1 MKLFFK
7 ILSALIFIIFI
18 TLVILSYGI
27 STDKFNNKIITQ
39 IEQRIPNSKANFKEA
54 KISLDIFTLG
64 LKIKINKPKIQVD
77 RQSINLKS
85 FTIFSDLKSSFEE
98 KYLLQKIEIDFDD
111 NKILDLK
118 KTSLIKK
125 VPVLDQTKFLDG
137 IAKGN
142 LVIDQFQ
149 KQKVSTSFTGELKN
163 VSIDIYEDIPFV
175 QDLTGNIDF
184 ENNKIVLSNVIAVFG
199 TFDIKSDEV
208 SYSIDNRELR
218 GNINIDGQLK
228 SSLNLNK
235 ISTSLLN
242 LNLEKIKDISGQ
254 LTLNSNLDI
263 QFDNNFK
270 VIKDKTQFNLN
281 TTNLNFKYSD
291 PYEFDFKNINSL
303 IKFDRKGQLVANGDF
318 ILNNKKNNF
327 AVNRKSSK
335 DFFDI
340 KLNGEIN
347 LKETFFKKN
356 DFLIKDDLNYNIK
369 TKLKDFNKFNIETS
383 LDLSNSE
390 VDLSLFNYTKNKGVN
405 SKLNFVFYKNNKN
418 IKISK
423 LNFVSKNDRI
433 NIQSIYL
440 DEKFN
445 LKDFDN
451 IKINLGDNN
460 KLRVTKNKRNYLIKG
475 EKLDLRRVLNQ
486 RERNKDVEFNSMID
500 GSLKVDLKR
509 IFLPGASLINYK
521 NTSLVKKG
529 TITKLNSFANF
540 DDLTT
545 FSHEVKNNKA
555 GNKELIIRSDKAKPF
570 LSNYEFLKGL
580 EKGTLDIRRETLS
593 KDFSVTEIKINNFYL
608 KEMPILTNILS
619 IASLTGALDVL
630 EGKGIFFKEAYL
642 KYELR
647 NDELKIIECYGTGPS
662 LGFIIEG
669 RVGKDNFTS
678 LSGSLAPANTINNI
692 VRGIPII
699 GKVLT
704 GKKGDGIFGASFKI
718 KGNKD
723 LKTEV
728 NPIRTITPRFVQRFL
743 AVFKK

>member
-18 TLVILSYGI
+18 TLVVLSYGI

-39 IEQRIPNSKANFKEA
+39 IEKRIPNSKANFKEA
-54 KISLDIFTLG
+54 NISLDIFTLG
-64 LKIKINKPKIQVD
+64 LKIKINKPDISVD

-98 KYLLQKIEIDFDD
+98 QYLLQKIEIDFDD

-149 KQKVSTSFTGELKN
+149 KQKVSTSFTGELNN

-175 QDLTGNIDF
+175 KDLTGNIDF
-184 ENNKIVLSNVIAVFG
+184 ENNKIVLSNVIGVFG
-199 TFDIKSDEV
+199 TFGVKSDEV

-242 LNLEKIKDISGQ
+242 LNLEKIKDIGGQ
-254 LTLNSNLDI
+254 LSLNSNLDI

-327 AVNRKSSK
+327 IINRKNSK

-340 KLNGEIN
+340 KLNGEVN
-347 LKETFFKKN
+347 LKEIFFKKN

-369 TKLKDFNKFNIETS
+369 TKLKNFNKFNIEIS

-460 KLRVTKNKRNYLIKG
+460 KLRVTQNKRSYLIKG

-486 RERNKDVEFNSMID
+486 RERNKEVEFNSMID

-647 NDELKIIECYGTGPS
+647 NNELKIIECYGTGPS

-718 KGNKD
+718 KGTKE

>member
-1 MKLFFK
+1 MKFFFK

-18 TLVILSYGI
+18 TLVVLSYGI

-39 IEQRIPNSKANFKEA
+39 IEKSIPNSKANFKEA
-54 KISLDIFTLG
+54 NISLDIFTLG
-64 LKIKINKPKIQVD
+64 LKIKINKPEIIVD
-77 RQSINLKS
+77 SQSINLKS

-111 NKILDLK
+111 NQILDLK

-125 VPVLDQTKFLDG
+125 VSVLDQTKFLDG

-149 KQKVSTSFTGELKN
+149 KEKASTTFTGELKN
-163 VSIDIYEDIPFV
+163 VSIDIYEDVPFIK
-175 QDLTGNIDF
+175 DLTSNIVF
-184 ENNKIVLSNVIAVFG
+184 ENNKITLSDVVGFFG
-199 TFDIKSDEV
+199 TFGIKSDEV
-208 SYSIDNRELR
+208 SYSIDDRELR

-242 LNLEKIKDISGQ
+242 LNLEKFKDIGGQ
-254 LTLNSNLDI
+254 LSLSSNLDI
-263 QFDNNFK
+263 QFDKNFK

-281 TTNLNFKYSD
+281 TSNLNFKYSD
-291 PYEFDFKNINSL
+291 QYEFDFKNINSL
-303 IKFDRKGQLVANGDF
+303 IRFDRKGELVANGDF
-318 ILNNKKNNF
+318 VVNNKKNNF
-327 AVNRKSSK
+327 AVNRKSPK

-340 KLNGEIN
+340 RLNGKIN

-369 TKLKDFNKFNIETS
+369 TKLKDFKKFNIETS

-390 VDLSLFNYTKNKGVN
+390 IDLSLFNYTKNKGVN
-405 SKLNFVFYKNNKN
+405 SKLNFNFYKNNKN

-423 LNFVSKNDRI
+423 VNFISKNDRI
-433 NIQSIYL
+433 NILSIYL

-460 KLRVTKNKRNYLIKG
+460 KLHVTKNKKNYLIKG

-486 RERNKDVEFNSMID
+486 RGRNNDVEFNSMID
-500 GSLKVDLKR
+500 GFLKVDLKR
-509 IFLPGASLINYK
+509 IYLPGASLINYK
-521 NTSLVKKG
+521 NTSLVEKG

-540 DDLTT
+540 DDLST

-647 NDELKIIECYGTGPS
+647 NNELKIIECYGTGPS

-669 RVGKDNFTS
+669 RVGADNYTS

-692 VRGIPII
+692 LRGIPII

-718 KGNKD
+718 KGIKD

-728 NPIRTITPRFVQRFL
+728 NPIRTITPRFLQRFL

>member
-18 TLVILSYGI
+18 TLVVLSYGI

-39 IEQRIPNSKANFKEA
+39 IEKRIPNSKANFKEA
-54 KISLDIFTLG
+54 NISLDIFTLG
-64 LKIKINKPKIQVD
+64 LKIKINKPEILVD

-163 VSIDIYEDIPFV
+163 VSIDIYENIPFV
-175 QDLTGNIDF
+175 KDLTGNIDF
-184 ENNKIVLSNVIAVFG
+184 ENNRIVLSNVIGVFG
-199 TFDIKSDEV
+199 TFGIKSDEV

-218 GNINIDGQLK
+218 GNIKIDGQLK

-242 LNLEKIKDISGQ
+242 LNLEKIKDIGGQ

-340 KLNGEIN
+340 KLNGEVN

-423 LNFVSKNDRI
+423 LNFVSKNDQI

-486 RERNKDVEFNSMID
+486 RGRNKDVEFNSMID

-647 NDELKIIECYGTGPS
+647 NNELKIIECYGTGPS

-692 VRGIPII
+692 VRGIPVI

>member
-1 MKLFFK
+1 MKIFFK
-7 ILSALIFIIFI
+7 ILSALIIIIFI
-18 TLVILSYGI
+18 TLILLSYGI
-27 STDKFNNKIITQ
+27 STDKFNNNIITQ
-39 IEQRIPNSKANFKEA
+39 IEKRIPNSKANFKEA
-54 KISLDIFTLG
+54 NISLDIFTLG
-64 LKIKINKPKIQVD
+64 LKIKINKPDILVD

-98 KYLLQKIEIDFDD
+98 KYLLQKIEIHFDD

-137 IAKGN
+137 IANGN

-149 KQKVSTSFTGELKN
+149 KQKASTNFTGELKN
-163 VSIDIYEDIPFV
+163 VSIDIYEDVPFIKN
-175 QDLTGNIDF
+175 LTSNIDF
-184 ENNKIVLSNVIAVFG
+184 ENNKITLSEVVGVFG

-208 SYSIDNRELR
+208 SYSIDDRELR
-218 GNINIDGQLK
+218 GNIIIDGQLK

-235 ISTSLLN
+235 ISTSLIN
-242 LNLEKIKDISGQ
+242 LNLEKIKDIGGQ

-263 QFDNNFK
+263 KFDNNFK

-291 PYEFDFKNINSL
+291 QYEFDFKNINSL

-318 ILNNKKNNF
+318 VLNNKKNNF
-327 AVNRKSSK
+327 AINRKSSK

-356 DFLIKDDLNYNIK
+356 DFLIKDNLDYNIK
-369 TKLKDFNKFNIETS
+369 TKLKDFKKFNIETS

-405 SKLNFVFYKNNKN
+405 SKLNFIFYKNNKN

-423 LNFVSKNDRI
+423 LNFVSKNDLI

-486 RERNKDVEFNSMID
+486 RGKNKDVEFNSMID

-580 EKGTLDIRRETLS
+580 EKGTLDIRRVTLS

-608 KEMPILTNILS
+608 KEMSILTNILS
-619 IASLTGALDVL
+619 IASLTGVLDIL

-642 KYELR
+642 KYELK
-647 NDELKIIECYGTGPS
+647 NNELKIIECYGTGPS
-662 LGFIIEG
+662 LGFIIDG
-669 RVGKDNFTS
+669 RVGADNFTS
-678 LSGSLAPANTINNI
+678 LYGSLAPANTINNI
-692 VRGIPII
+692 IRGIPII

-718 KGNKD
+718 KGTKE

>member
-18 TLVILSYGI
+18 TLVVLSYGI

-39 IEQRIPNSKANFKEA
+39 IEKRIPNSKANFKEA
-54 KISLDIFTLG
+54 NISLDIFTLG
-64 LKIKINKPKIQVD
+64 LKIKINKPDILVD

-137 IAKGN
+137 IANGN

-149 KQKVSTSFTGELKN
+149 KQKVSTTFTGELKN

-175 QDLTGNIDF
+175 KDLTGNIDF
-184 ENNKIVLSNVIAVFG
+184 ENNKITLSDTAGVFG
-199 TFDIKSDEV
+199 TFGIKSDEV
-208 SYSIDNRELR
+208 SYSIDNRELS

-242 LNLEKIKDISGQ
+242 LNLEKIKDIGGQ
-254 LTLNSNLDI
+254 LSLNSNLDI

-369 TKLKDFNKFNIETS
+369 TKLKDFKKFNIETS

-647 NDELKIIECYGTGPS
+647 NNELKIIECYGTGPS

-718 KGNKD
+718 KGTKE

>member
-7 ILSALIFIIFI
+7 LLSSLIFIIFI
-18 TLVILSYGI
+18 TLIVLSYGI

-39 IEQRIPNSKANFKEA
+39 IEKRISNSKADFKEA
-54 KISLDIFTLG
+54 NISLDIFTLR
-64 LKIKINKPKIQVD
+64 LKIKINNPEILVD

-85 FTIFSDLKSSFEE
+85 FTIFSDLKSSLEE
-98 KYLLQKIEIDFDD
+98 KYLLQKIVIDFDD
-111 NKILDLK
+111 NQILDLK

-125 VPVLDQTKFLDG
+125 VPVLDQAKFLDG
-137 IAKGN
+137 IVKGN

-149 KQKVSTSFTGELKN
+149 KQKASTTFTGELKN
-163 VSIDIYEDIPFV
+163 VSIDIYEDVPFIK
-175 QDLTGNIDF
+175 DLTGNVNF
-184 ENNKIVLSNVIAVFG
+184 ENNKITLSDVAGVFG
-199 TFDIKSDEV
+199 TFGVKSDNL
-208 SYSIDNRELR
+208 SYSIDDRELR
-218 GNINIDGQLK
+218 GSIIINGQLK

-242 LNLEKIKDISGQ
+242 LNLEKIKDIGGQ
-254 LTLNSNLDI
+254 ISFNSNLDM

-270 VIKDKTQFNLN
+270 VTKDKNQFNLN

-291 PYEFDFKNINSL
+291 QYEFDFKNINSL
-303 IKFDRKGQLVANGDF
+303 IKFDRKGEFVANGDF

-327 AVNRKSSK
+327 TVNRKSSK

-369 TKLKDFNKFNIETS
+369 TKLKNFKTFNIESS

-405 SKLNFVFYKNNKN
+405 SKLNFNVYKNNKN

-460 KLRVTKNKRNYLIKG
+460 KLHISKNKKNYLIKG

-486 RERNKDVEFNSMID
+486 RGRNKDVEFNSMID

-509 IFLPGASLINYK
+509 IYLPGASLINYK

-593 KDFSVTEIKINNFYL
+593 KDVSVTEIKINNFYL

-647 NDELKIIECYGTGPS
+647 NNELKIIECYGTGPS

-692 VRGIPII
+692 VRGIPLI

-718 KGNKD
+718 KGNKN

-743 AVFKK
+743 SVFKK

>member
-18 TLVILSYGI
+18 TLIVLSYGI

-39 IEQRIPNSKANFKEA
+39 IEKRIPNSKANFKEA
-54 KISLDIFTLG
+54 NISLDIFSLG
-64 LKIKINKPKIQVD
+64 LKIEINQPDIIVD

-111 NKILDLK
+111 NQILDLK

-137 IAKGN
+137 IANGN
-142 LVIDQFQ
+142 LVINQFQ
-149 KQKVSTSFTGELKN
+149 MQKVSTKFTGELKN
-163 VSIDIYEDIPFV
+163 ISIDIYEDFPFIK
-175 QDLTGNIDF
+175 DLTGNIDF
-184 ENNKIVLSNVIAVFG
+184 ENNKIILSDVVGVFG
-199 TFDIKSDEV
+199 TFGIKSDEIG
-208 SYSIDNRELR
+208 YSIDDRELR

-242 LNLEKIKDISGQ
+242 LNLEKIKEIGGQ
-254 LTLNSNLDI
+254 LSLNSYLDI

-291 PYEFDFKNINSL
+291 QYEFDFKNINSL
-303 IKFDRKGQLVANGDF
+303 IKFDRKGEFVANGDF

-327 AVNRKSSK
+327 TVNRKSSK

-369 TKLKDFNKFNIETS
+369 TKLKNFKTFNIESS

-405 SKLNFVFYKNNKN
+405 SKLNFNVYKNNKN

-460 KLRVTKNKRNYLIKG
+460 KLHISKNKKNYLIKG

-486 RERNKDVEFNSMID
+486 RGRNKDVEFNSMID

-509 IFLPGASLINYK
+509 IYLPGASLINYK

-540 DDLTT
+540 DDLTV

-570 LSNYEFLKGL
+570 LSNYKFLKGL

-593 KDFSVTEIKINNFYL
+593 KDVSITEIKINNFYL

-647 NDELKIIECYGTGPS
+647 NNELKIIECYGTGPS

>member
-18 TLVILSYGI
+18 TLVVLSYGI

-39 IEQRIPNSKANFKEA
+39 IEKRIPNSKANFKEA
-54 KISLDIFTLG
+54 NISLDIFTLG
-64 LKIKINKPKIQVD
+64 LKIKINKPEILVD

-149 KQKVSTSFTGELKN
+149 KQKVSTSFIGELKN

-175 QDLTGNIDF
+175 KDLTGNIDF
-184 ENNKIVLSNVIAVFG
+184 ENNKIVLSNVIGVFG
-199 TFDIKSDEV
+199 TFGIKSDEV

-242 LNLEKIKDISGQ
+242 LNLEKIKDIGGQ
-254 LTLNSNLDI
+254 LTLNSNLEI

-327 AVNRKSSK
+327 VINRKNSK

-340 KLNGEIN
+340 KLNGEVN

-509 IFLPGASLINYK
+509 IFNLMR
-521 NTSLVKKG
+521 KG
-529 TITKLNSFANF
+529 
-540 DDLTT
+540 
-545 FSHEVKNNKA
+545 
-555 GNKELIIRSDKAKPF
+555 G
-570 LSNYEFLKGL
+570 
-580 EKGTLDIRRETLS
+580 
-593 KDFSVTEIKINNFYL
+593 
-608 KEMPILTNILS
+608 
-619 IASLTGALDVL
+619 
-630 EGKGIFFKEAYL
+630 
-642 KYELR
+642 
-647 NDELKIIECYGTGPS
+647 
-662 LGFIIEG
+662 
-669 RVGKDNFTS
+669 
-678 LSGSLAPANTINNI
+678 
-692 VRGIPII
+692 
-699 GKVLT
+699 
-704 GKKGDGIFGASFKI
+704 
-718 KGNKD
+718 
-723 LKTEV
+723 
-728 NPIRTITPRFVQRFL
+728 
-743 AVFKK
+743 

>member
-163 VSIDIYEDIPFV
+163 VSIDIYEDIPFIK
-175 QDLTGNIDF
+175 DLTGNIDF
-184 ENNKIVLSNVIAVFG
+184 QNNKIVLSNVIAVFG

-291 PYEFDFKNINSL
+291 PYEFDFK
-303 IKFDRKGQLVANGDF
+303 
-318 ILNNKKNNF
+318 
-327 AVNRKSSK
+327 
-335 DFFDI
+335 
-340 KLNGEIN
+340 
-347 LKETFFKKN
+347 
-356 DFLIKDDLNYNIK
+356 
-369 TKLKDFNKFNIETS
+369 
-383 LDLSNSE
+383 
-390 VDLSLFNYTKNKGVN
+390 
-405 SKLNFVFYKNNKN
+405 
-418 IKISK
+418 
-423 LNFVSKNDRI
+423 
-433 NIQSIYL
+433 
-440 DEKFN
+440 
-445 LKDFDN
+445 
-451 IKINLGDNN
+451 
-460 KLRVTKNKRNYLIKG
+460 
-475 EKLDLRRVLNQ
+475 
-486 RERNKDVEFNSMID
+486 
-500 GSLKVDLKR
+500 
-509 IFLPGASLINYK
+509 
-521 NTSLVKKG
+521 
-529 TITKLNSFANF
+529 
-540 DDLTT
+540 
-545 FSHEVKNNKA
+545 
-555 GNKELIIRSDKAKPF
+555 
-570 LSNYEFLKGL
+570 
-580 EKGTLDIRRETLS
+580 
-593 KDFSVTEIKINNFYL
+593 
-608 KEMPILTNILS
+608 
-619 IASLTGALDVL
+619 
-630 EGKGIFFKEAYL
+630 
-642 KYELR
+642 KY
-647 NDELKIIECYGTGPS
+647 
-662 LGFIIEG
+662 
-669 RVGKDNFTS
+669 
-678 LSGSLAPANTINNI
+678 
-692 VRGIPII
+692 
-699 GKVLT
+699 
-704 GKKGDGIFGASFKI
+704 
-718 KGNKD
+718 
-723 LKTEV
+723 
-728 NPIRTITPRFVQRFL
+728 
-743 AVFKK
+743 

>member
-18 TLVILSYGI
+18 TLVVLSYGI

-39 IEQRIPNSKANFKEA
+39 IEKRIPNSKANFKEA
-54 KISLDIFTLG
+54 NISLDIFTLG
-64 LKIKINKPKIQVD
+64 LKIKINKPDILVD

-149 KQKVSTSFTGELKN
+149 KQKVSTTFTGELKN

-175 QDLTGNIDF
+175 KDLTGNIDF
-184 ENNKIVLSNVIAVFG
+184 ENNRIVLSNVIGVFG
-199 TFDIKSDEV
+199 TFGIKSNEV
-208 SYSIDNRELR
+208 SYSIDNRELS

-228 SSLNLNK
+228 SSLNLKK

-242 LNLEKIKDISGQ
+242 FNLEKIKDIGGQ
-254 LTLNSNLDI
+254 LSLKSNLDI

-281 TTNLNFKYSD
+281 TTNLNFKYSNQ
-291 PYEFDFKNINSL
+291 YEYDFKNINSL
-303 IKFDRKGQLVANGDF
+303 IKFDRKGQLIANGDF

-335 DFFDI
+335 DFFNI
-340 KLNGEIN
+340 KLNGEVN

-356 DFLIKDDLNYNIK
+356 DFLIRDDLNYNIK

-486 RERNKDVEFNSMID
+486 RGRNKGVEFNSMID
-500 GSLKVDLKR
+500 GSLKVDLKK

-540 DDLTT
+540 DDLST

-669 RVGKDNFTS
+669 KVGADNFTS

-718 KGNKD
+718 KGTKE

>member
-98 KYLLQKIEIDFDD
+98 KYLLQKIEINFDD
-111 NKILDLK
+111 NQILDLK

-175 QDLTGNIDF
+175 KDLTGNIDF
-184 ENNKIVLSNVIAVFG
+184 ENNKIVLSNIIGVFG
-199 TFDIKSDEV
+199 TFGIKSNEV

-242 LNLEKIKDISGQ
+242 LNLEKIKDIGGQ
-254 LTLNSNLDI
+254 LSLNSNLDI

-327 AVNRKSSK
+327 AINRKSSK

-340 KLNGEIN
+340 KLNGEVN

-486 RERNKDVEFNSMID
+486 RGRNKDVEFNSMID

-647 NDELKIIECYGTGPS
+647 NNELKIIECYGTGPS

-669 RVGKDNFTS
+669 RVGADNFTS

-692 VRGIPII
+692 VRCIPII

-718 KGNKD
+718 KGKKD

>member
-1 MKLFFK
+1 MKIFFK
-7 ILSALIFIIFI
+7 ILSALIIIIFI
-18 TLVILSYGI
+18 TLILLSYGI
-27 STDKFNNKIITQ
+27 STDKFNNNIITQ
-39 IEQRIPNSKANFKEA
+39 IEKRIPNSKANFKEA
-54 KISLDIFTLG
+54 NISLDIFTLG
-64 LKIKINKPKIQVD
+64 LKIKINKPEILVD

-98 KYLLQKIEIDFDD
+98 KYLLQKIEIHFDD

-137 IAKGN
+137 IANGN

-149 KQKVSTSFTGELKN
+149 KQKASTNFTGELKN
-163 VSIDIYEDIPFV
+163 VSIDIYEDVPFIKNF
-175 QDLTGNIDF
+175 TSNIDF
-184 ENNKIVLSNVIAVFG
+184 ENNKITLSEVVGVFG

-208 SYSIDNRELR
+208 SYSIDDRELR
-218 GNINIDGQLK
+218 GNIIIDGQLK

-235 ISTSLLN
+235 ISTSLIN
-242 LNLEKIKDISGQ
+242 LNLEKIKDIGGQ

-263 QFDNNFK
+263 KFDNNFK

-291 PYEFDFKNINSL
+291 QYEFDFKNINSL

-318 ILNNKKNNF
+318 VLNNKKNNF
-327 AVNRKSSK
+327 AINRKSSK

-356 DFLIKDDLNYNIK
+356 DFLIKDNLDYNIK
-369 TKLKDFNKFNIETS
+369 TKLKDFKKFNIETS

-405 SKLNFVFYKNNKN
+405 SKLNFIFYKNNKN

-423 LNFVSKNDRI
+423 LNFVSKNDLI

-486 RERNKDVEFNSMID
+486 RGKNKDLEFNSMID

-580 EKGTLDIRRETLS
+580 EKGTLDIRRVTLS

-608 KEMPILTNILS
+608 KEMSILTNILS
-619 IASLTGALDVL
+619 IASLTGVLDIL

-642 KYELR
+642 KYELK
-647 NDELKIIECYGTGPS
+647 NNELKIIECYGTGPS
-662 LGFIIEG
+662 LGFIIDG
-669 RVGKDNFTS
+669 RVGADNFTS
-678 LSGSLAPANTINNI
+678 LYGSLAPANTINNI
-692 VRGIPII
+692 IRGIPII

-718 KGNKD
+718 KGTKE

-743 AVFKK
+743 AIFKK

>member
-18 TLVILSYGI
+18 TLVVLSYGI

-39 IEQRIPNSKANFKEA
+39 IEKRIPNSKANFKEA
-54 KISLDIFTLG
+54 NISLDIFTLG
-64 LKIKINKPKIQVD
+64 LKIKINKPDILVD

-163 VSIDIYEDIPFV
+163 VSIDIYEDVPFV
-175 QDLTGNIDF
+175 KDLTGNIDF
-184 ENNKIVLSNVIAVFG
+184 ENNKIVLSNVIGVFG
-199 TFDIKSDEV
+199 TFGIKSDEV

-242 LNLEKIKDISGQ
+242 FNLEKIKDIGGQ

-327 AVNRKSSK
+327 VINRKNSK

-423 LNFVSKNDRI
+423 LNFVSKNDQI

-486 RERNKDVEFNSMID
+486 RGRNKDVEFNSMID

-647 NDELKIIECYGTGPS
+647 NNELKIIECYGTGPS

-718 KGNKD
+718 KGHD
-723 LKTEV
+723 ELKTEV

>member
-18 TLVILSYGI
+18 TLVVLSYGI

-39 IEQRIPNSKANFKEA
+39 IEKRIPNSKANFKEA
-54 KISLDIFTLG
+54 NISLDIFTLG
-64 LKIKINKPKIQVD
+64 LKIKINKPEILVD

-175 QDLTGNIDF
+175 KDLTGNIDF
-184 ENNKIVLSNVIAVFG
+184 ENNKIVLSNVIGVFG
-199 TFDIKSDEV
+199 TFGIKSDEV

-242 LNLEKIKDISGQ
+242 LNLEKIKDIGGQ
-254 LTLNSNLDI
+254 LSLNSNLDI

-327 AVNRKSSK
+327 VINRKNSK

-423 LNFVSKNDRI
+423 LNFVSKNDQI

-486 RERNKDVEFNSMID
+486 RGRNKDVEFNSMID

-647 NDELKIIECYGTGPS
+647 NNELKIIECYGTGPS

-718 KGNKD
+718 KGTKE

>member
-7 ILSALIFIIFI
+7 ILSALIIIIFI
-18 TLVILSYGI
+18 TLILLSYGI
-27 STDKFNNKIITQ
+27 STDKFNNNIITQ
-39 IEQRIPNSKANFKEA
+39 IEKRIPNSKANFKEA
-54 KISLDIFTLG
+54 NISLDIFTLG
-64 LKIKINKPKIQVD
+64 LKIKINKPEILVD

-98 KYLLQKIEIDFDD
+98 KYLLQKIEIHFDD

-137 IAKGN
+137 IANGN

-149 KQKVSTSFTGELKN
+149 KQKASTNFTGELKN
-163 VSIDIYEDIPFV
+163 VSIDIYEDVPFIKNF
-175 QDLTGNIDF
+175 TSNIDF
-184 ENNKIVLSNVIAVFG
+184 ENNKITLSEVVGVFG

-208 SYSIDNRELR
+208 SYSIDDRELR
-218 GNINIDGQLK
+218 GNIIIDGQLK

-235 ISTSLLN
+235 ISTSLIN
-242 LNLEKIKDISGQ
+242 LNLEKIKDIGGQ

-263 QFDNNFK
+263 KFDNNFK

-291 PYEFDFKNINSL
+291 QYEFDFKNINSL

-318 ILNNKKNNF
+318 VLNNKKNNF
-327 AVNRKSSK
+327 AINRKSSK

-356 DFLIKDDLNYNIK
+356 DFLIKDNLDYNIK
-369 TKLKDFNKFNIETS
+369 TKLKDFKKFNIETS

-405 SKLNFVFYKNNKN
+405 SKLNFIFYKNNKN

-423 LNFVSKNDRI
+423 LNFVSKNDLI

-486 RERNKDVEFNSMID
+486 RGKNKDVEFNSMID

-580 EKGTLDIRRETLS
+580 EKGTLDIRRVTLS

-608 KEMPILTNILS
+608 KEMSILTNILS
-619 IASLTGALDVL
+619 IASLTGVLDIL

-642 KYELR
+642 KYELK
-647 NDELKIIECYGTGPS
+647 NNELKIIECYGTGPS
-662 LGFIIEG
+662 LGFIIDG
-669 RVGKDNFTS
+669 RVGADNFTS
-678 LSGSLAPANTINNI
+678 LYGSLAPANTINNI
-692 VRGIPII
+692 IRGIPII

-718 KGNKD
+718 KGTKE

>member
-1 MKLFFK
+1 M
-7 ILSALIFIIFI
+7 
-18 TLVILSYGI
+18 
-27 STDKFNNKIITQ
+27 
-39 IEQRIPNSKANFKEA
+39 
-54 KISLDIFTLG
+54 
-64 LKIKINKPKIQVD
+64 
-77 RQSINLKS
+77 
-85 FTIFSDLKSSFEE
+85 
-98 KYLLQKIEIDFDD
+98 
-111 NKILDLK
+111 
-118 KTSLIKK
+118 
-125 VPVLDQTKFLDG
+125 
-137 IAKGN
+137 
-142 LVIDQFQ
+142 
-149 KQKVSTSFTGELKN
+149 
-163 VSIDIYEDIPFV
+163 
-175 QDLTGNIDF
+175 
-184 ENNKIVLSNVIAVFG
+184 
-199 TFDIKSDEV
+199 
-208 SYSIDNRELR
+208 
-218 GNINIDGQLK
+218 
-228 SSLNLNK
+228 
-235 ISTSLLN
+235 
-242 LNLEKIKDISGQ
+242 
-254 LTLNSNLDI
+254 NSNLDI

-318 ILNNKKNNF
+318 ILNNKQNNF

-340 KLNGEIN
+340 KLNGEVN

-423 LNFVSKNDRI
+423 LNFVSKNDQI

-486 RERNKDVEFNSMID
+486 RGRNKDVEFNSMID

-509 IFLPGASLINYK
+509 IYLPGASLINYK

-642 KYELR
+642 RYELR
-647 NDELKIIECYGTGPS
+647 NNELKIIECYGTGPS

-669 RVGKDNFTS
+669 RVGSDNFTS

-692 VRGIPII
+692 IRGIPII

-718 KGNKD
+718 KGTKE

>member
-7 ILSALIFIIFI
+7 ILSALIIIIFI
-18 TLVILSYGI
+18 TLILLSYGI
-27 STDKFNNKIITQ
+27 STDKFNNNIITQ
-39 IEQRIPNSKANFKEA
+39 IEKRIPNSKANFKEA
-54 KISLDIFTLG
+54 NISLDIFTLG
-64 LKIKINKPKIQVD
+64 LKIKINKPEILVD

-98 KYLLQKIEIDFDD
+98 KYLLQKIEIHFDD

-137 IAKGN
+137 IANGN

-149 KQKVSTSFTGELKN
+149 KQKASTNFTGELKN
-163 VSIDIYEDIPFV
+163 VSIDIYEDVPFIKNF
-175 QDLTGNIDF
+175 TSNIDF
-184 ENNKIVLSNVIAVFG
+184 ENNKITLSEVVGVFG

-208 SYSIDNRELR
+208 SYSIDDRELR
-218 GNINIDGQLK
+218 GNIIIDGQLK

-235 ISTSLLN
+235 ISTSLIN
-242 LNLEKIKDISGQ
+242 LNLEKIKDIGGQ

-263 QFDNNFK
+263 KFDNNFK

-291 PYEFDFKNINSL
+291 QYEFDFKNINSL

-318 ILNNKKNNF
+318 VLNNKKNNF
-327 AVNRKSSK
+327 AINRKSSK

-356 DFLIKDDLNYNIK
+356 DFLIKDNLDYNIK
-369 TKLKDFNKFNIETS
+369 TKLKDFKKFNIETS

-405 SKLNFVFYKNNKN
+405 SKLNFIFYKNNKN

-423 LNFVSKNDRI
+423 LNFVSKNDLI

-486 RERNKDVEFNSMID
+486 RGKNKDLEFNSMID

-580 EKGTLDIRRETLS
+580 EKGTLDIRRVTLS

-608 KEMPILTNILS
+608 KEMSILTNILS
-619 IASLTGALDVL
+619 IASLTGVLDIL

-642 KYELR
+642 KYELK
-647 NDELKIIECYGTGPS
+647 NNELKIIECYGTGPS
-662 LGFIIEG
+662 LGFIIDG
-669 RVGKDNFTS
+669 RVGADNFTS
-678 LSGSLAPANTINNI
+678 LYGSLAPANTINNI
-692 VRGIPII
+692 IRGIPII

-718 KGNKD
+718 KGTKE

-743 AVFKK
+743 AIFKK

>member
-18 TLVILSYGI
+18 ALVVLSYGI

-39 IEQRIPNSKANFKEA
+39 IEKRIPNSKANFKEA
-54 KISLDIFTLG
+54 NISLDIFTLG
-64 LKIKINKPKIQVD
+64 LKIKINKPEILVD

-98 KYLLQKIEIDFDD
+98 KYLLQKIEIDFDN

-149 KQKVSTSFTGELKN
+149 KQKVSTTFTGELKN
-163 VSIDIYEDIPFV
+163 VSIDIYEDIPFIK
-175 QDLTGNIDF
+175 DLTGKIDF
-184 ENNKIVLSNVIAVFG
+184 ENNKITLSDTTGVFG
-199 TFDIKSDEV
+199 TFSIKSDEV

-218 GNINIDGQLK
+218 GNIKIDGQLK

-242 LNLEKIKDISGQ
+242 LNLEKIKDIGGQ
-254 LTLNSNLDI
+254 LSLNSNLDI

-303 IKFDRKGQLVANGDF
+303 IKFDRKGGLVANGDF

-340 KLNGEIN
+340 KLNGEVN

-405 SKLNFVFYKNNKN
+405 SKLNFLFYKNNKN

-440 DEKFN
+440 DDKFN

-460 KLRVTKNKRNYLIKG
+460 NLRVTKNKKNYLIKG

-486 RERNKDVEFNSMID
+486 RGRNKDVEFNSMID
-500 GSLKVDLKR
+500 GFLKVDLKR
-509 IFLPGASLINYK
+509 IYLPGASLINYK
-521 NTSLVKKG
+521 NTSLVVKG
-529 TITKLNSFANF
+529 NITKLNSFANF

-580 EKGTLDIRRETLS
+580 EKGTLGIRRETLS

-647 NDELKIIECYGTGPS
+647 NNELKIIECYGTGPS

-692 VRGIPII
+692 LRGIPII

-718 KGNKD
+718 KGKKD

>member
-18 TLVILSYGI
+18 TLVVLSYGI

-39 IEQRIPNSKANFKEA
+39 IEKRIPNSKANFKEA
-54 KISLDIFTLG
+54 NISLDIFTLG
-64 LKIKINKPKIQVD
+64 LKIKINKPDILVD

-175 QDLTGNIDF
+175 KDLTGNINF
-184 ENNKIVLSNVIAVFG
+184 ENNRIVLSNVIGVFG
-199 TFDIKSDEV
+199 TFGIKSDEV

-242 LNLEKIKDISGQ
+242 LNLEKIKDIGGQ
-254 LTLNSNLDI
+254 LSLNSNLDI

-303 IKFDRKGQLVANGDF
+303 IKFDRKGQLVANGNF

-327 AVNRKSSK
+327 IINRKSSK

-340 KLNGEIN
+340 KFNGEVN

-423 LNFVSKNDRI
+423 LNFVSKNDQI

-460 KLRVTKNKRNYLIKG
+460 KLRVTKKKRNYLIKG

-486 RERNKDVEFNSMID
+486 RERNKDVKFNSTID

-647 NDELKIIECYGTGPS
+647 NNELKIIECYGTGPS

-718 KGNKD
+718 KGTKE

>member
-7 ILSALIFIIFI
+7 LLSSLIFIIFI
-18 TLVILSYGI
+18 TLIVLSYGI

-39 IEQRIPNSKANFKEA
+39 IEKRISNSKADFKEA
-54 KISLDIFTLG
+54 NISLDIFTLR
-64 LKIKINKPKIQVD
+64 LKIKINNPEILVD

-85 FTIFSDLKSSFEE
+85 FTIFSDLKSSLEE
-98 KYLLQKIEIDFDD
+98 KYLLQKIVIDFDD
-111 NKILDLK
+111 NQILDLK

-125 VPVLDQTKFLDG
+125 VPVLDQAKFLDG
-137 IAKGN
+137 IVKGN

-149 KQKVSTSFTGELKN
+149 KQKASTTFTGELKN
-163 VSIDIYEDIPFV
+163 VSIDIYEDVPFIK
-175 QDLTGNIDF
+175 DLTGNVNF
-184 ENNKIVLSNVIAVFG
+184 ENNKITLSDVAGVFG
-199 TFDIKSDEV
+199 TFGVKSDNL
-208 SYSIDNRELR
+208 SYSIDDRELR
-218 GNINIDGQLK
+218 GSIIINGQLK

-242 LNLEKIKDISGQ
+242 LNLEKIKDIGGQ
-254 LTLNSNLDI
+254 ISFNSNLDM

-270 VIKDKTQFNLN
+270 VTKDKNQFNLN

-291 PYEFDFKNINSL
+291 QYEFDFKNINSL
-303 IKFDRKGQLVANGDF
+303 IKFDRKGEFVANGDF

-327 AVNRKSSK
+327 TVNRKSSK

-369 TKLKDFNKFNIETS
+369 TKLKDFEKFNIETS
-383 LDLSNSE
+383 LDLINSE

-405 SKLNFVFYKNNKN
+405 SKLNFNFYKNNKN

-423 LNFVSKNDRI
+423 LNFVSKNDLI

-460 KLRVTKNKRNYLIKG
+460 KLRITKNKRNYLIKG
-475 EKLDLRRVLNQ
+475 EKLDLRRVLIQ
-486 RERNKDVEFNSMID
+486 RGRNKGVEFNSMID

-509 IFLPGASLINYK
+509 IYLPGASLINYK

-540 DDLTT
+540 DDLTV

-570 LSNYEFLKGL
+570 LSNYKFLKGL

-593 KDFSVTEIKINNFYL
+593 KDVSITEIKINNFYL

-647 NDELKIIECYGTGPS
+647 NNELKIIECYGTGPS

-692 VRGIPII
+692 VRGIPLI

-718 KGNKD
+718 KGNKN

-743 AVFKK
+743 SVFKK

>member
-18 TLVILSYGI
+18 TLVVLSYGI

-39 IEQRIPNSKANFKEA
+39 IEKRIPNSKANFKEA
-54 KISLDIFTLG
+54 NISLDIFTLG
-64 LKIKINKPKIQVD
+64 LKIKINKPEILVD

-149 KQKVSTSFTGELKN
+149 KQKVSTTFTGELKN

-175 QDLTGNIDF
+175 KDLTGNIDF
-184 ENNKIVLSNVIAVFG
+184 ENNKIVLSNVIGVFG
-199 TFDIKSDEV
+199 TFGIKSDEV

-242 LNLEKIKDISGQ
+242 LNLEKIKDIGGQ

-340 KLNGEIN
+340 KLNGEVN

-486 RERNKDVEFNSMID
+486 RGRNKDVEFNSMID

-642 KYELR
+642 KYELI
-647 NDELKIIECYGTGPS
+647 NNELKIIECYGTGPS

>member
-1 MKLFFK
+1 MKIFFK
-7 ILSALIFIIFI
+7 ILSALIIIIFI
-18 TLVILSYGI
+18 TLILLSYGI
-27 STDKFNNKIITQ
+27 STDKFNNNIITQ
-39 IEQRIPNSKANFKEA
+39 IEKRIPNSKANFKEA
-54 KISLDIFTLG
+54 NISLDIFTLG
-64 LKIKINKPKIQVD
+64 LKIKINKPEILVD

-98 KYLLQKIEIDFDD
+98 KYLLQKIEIHFDD

-137 IAKGN
+137 IANGN

-149 KQKVSTSFTGELKN
+149 KQKASTNFTGELKN
-163 VSIDIYEDIPFV
+163 VSIDIYEDVPFIKNF
-175 QDLTGNIDF
+175 TSNIDF
-184 ENNKIVLSNVIAVFG
+184 ENNKITLSEVVGVFG

-208 SYSIDNRELR
+208 SYSIDDRELR
-218 GNINIDGQLK
+218 GNIIIDGQLK

-235 ISTSLLN
+235 ISTSLIN
-242 LNLEKIKDISGQ
+242 LNLEKIKDIGGQ

-263 QFDNNFK
+263 KFDNNFK
-270 VIKDKTQFNLN
+270 VIKDKTQFDLN

-291 PYEFDFKNINSL
+291 QYEFDFKNINSL

-318 ILNNKKNNF
+318 VLNNKKNNF
-327 AVNRKSSK
+327 AINRKSSK

-356 DFLIKDDLNYNIK
+356 DFLIKDNLDYNIK
-369 TKLKDFNKFNIETS
+369 TKLKDFKKFNIETS

-405 SKLNFVFYKNNKN
+405 SKLNFIFYKNNKN

-423 LNFVSKNDRI
+423 LNFVSKNDLI

-486 RERNKDVEFNSMID
+486 RGKNKDVEFNSMID

-580 EKGTLDIRRETLS
+580 EKGTLDIRRVTLS

-608 KEMPILTNILS
+608 KEMSILTNILS
-619 IASLTGALDVL
+619 IASLTGVLDIL

-642 KYELR
+642 KYELK
-647 NDELKIIECYGTGPS
+647 NNELKIIECYGTGPS
-662 LGFIIEG
+662 LGFIIDG
-669 RVGKDNFTS
+669 RVGADNFTS
-678 LSGSLAPANTINNI
+678 LYGSLAPANTINNI
-692 VRGIPII
+692 IRGIPII

-718 KGNKD
+718 KGTKE

>member
-1 MKLFFK
+1 MKIFFK
-7 ILSALIFIIFI
+7 ILSALIIIIFI
-18 TLVILSYGI
+18 TLILLSYGI
-27 STDKFNNKIITQ
+27 STDKFNNNIITQ
-39 IEQRIPNSKANFKEA
+39 IEKRIPNSKANFKEA
-54 KISLDIFTLG
+54 NISLDIFTLG
-64 LKIKINKPKIQVD
+64 LKIKINKPEILVD

-98 KYLLQKIEIDFDD
+98 KYLLQKIEIHFDD

-137 IAKGN
+137 IANGN

-149 KQKVSTSFTGELKN
+149 KQKASTNFTGELKN
-163 VSIDIYEDIPFV
+163 VSIDIYEDVPFIKNF
-175 QDLTGNIDF
+175 TSNIDF
-184 ENNKIVLSNVIAVFG
+184 ENNKITLSEVVGVFG

-208 SYSIDNRELR
+208 SYSIDDRELR
-218 GNINIDGQLK
+218 GNIIIDGQLK

-235 ISTSLLN
+235 ISTSLIN
-242 LNLEKIKDISGQ
+242 LNLEKIKDIGGQ

-263 QFDNNFK
+263 KFDNNFK
-270 VIKDKTQFNLN
+270 VIKDKTQFDLN

-291 PYEFDFKNINSL
+291 QYEFDFKNINSL

-318 ILNNKKNNF
+318 VLNNKKNNF
-327 AVNRKSSK
+327 AINRKSSK

-356 DFLIKDDLNYNIK
+356 DFLIKDNLDYNIK
-369 TKLKDFNKFNIETS
+369 TKLKDFKKFNIETS

-405 SKLNFVFYKNNKN
+405 SKLNFIFYKNNKN

-423 LNFVSKNDRI
+423 LNFVSKNDLI

-486 RERNKDVEFNSMID
+486 RGKNKDVEFNSMID

-580 EKGTLDIRRETLS
+580 EKGTLDIRRVTLS

-608 KEMPILTNILS
+608 KEMSILTNILS
-619 IASLTGALDVL
+619 IASLTGVLDIL

-642 KYELR
+642 KYELK
-647 NDELKIIECYGTGPS
+647 NNELKIIECYGTGPS
-662 LGFIIEG
+662 LGFIIDG
-669 RVGKDNFTS
+669 RVGADNFTS
-678 LSGSLAPANTINNI
+678 LYGSLAPANTINNI
-692 VRGIPII
+692 IRGIPII

-718 KGNKD
+718 KGTKE

-743 AVFKK
+743 AIFKK

>member
-7 ILSALIFIIFI
+7 ILSALIIIIFI
-18 TLVILSYGI
+18 TLILLSYGI
-27 STDKFNNKIITQ
+27 STDKFNNNIITQ
-39 IEQRIPNSKANFKEA
+39 IEKRIPNSKANFKEA
-54 KISLDIFTLG
+54 NISLDIFTLG
-64 LKIKINKPKIQVD
+64 LKIKINKPEILVD

-98 KYLLQKIEIDFDD
+98 KYLLQKIEIHFDD

-125 VPVLDQTKFLDG
+125 VPVLDQTKFLEG
-137 IAKGN
+137 IANGN

-149 KQKVSTSFTGELKN
+149 KQKASTNFTGELKN
-163 VSIDIYEDIPFV
+163 VSIDIYEDVPFIKN
-175 QDLTGNIDF
+175 LTSNIDF
-184 ENNKIVLSNVIAVFG
+184 ENNKITLSEVVGVFG

-208 SYSIDNRELR
+208 SYSIDDRELR
-218 GNINIDGQLK
+218 GNIIIDGQLK

-235 ISTSLLN
+235 ISTSLIN
-242 LNLEKIKDISGQ
+242 LNLEKIKDIGGQ

-263 QFDNNFK
+263 KFDNNFK

-291 PYEFDFKNINSL
+291 QYEFDFKNINSL

-318 ILNNKKNNF
+318 VLNNKKNNF
-327 AVNRKSSK
+327 AINRKSSK

-356 DFLIKDDLNYNIK
+356 DFLIKDNLDYNIK
-369 TKLKDFNKFNIETS
+369 TKLKDFKKFNIETS

-405 SKLNFVFYKNNKN
+405 SKLNFIFYKNNKN

-423 LNFVSKNDRI
+423 LNFVSKNDLI

-486 RERNKDVEFNSMID
+486 RGKNKDVEFNSMID

-580 EKGTLDIRRETLS
+580 EKGTLDIRRVTLS

-608 KEMPILTNILS
+608 KEMSILTNILS
-619 IASLTGALDVL
+619 IASLTGVLDIL

-642 KYELR
+642 KYELK
-647 NDELKIIECYGTGPS
+647 NNELKIIECYGTGPS
-662 LGFIIEG
+662 LGFIIDG
-669 RVGKDNFTS
+669 RVGADNFTS
-678 LSGSLAPANTINNI
+678 LYGSLAPANTINNI
-692 VRGIPII
+692 IRGIPII

-718 KGNKD
+718 KGTKE

>member
-1 MKLFFK
+1 MKLFSK

-18 TLVILSYGI
+18 TLVVLSYGI

-39 IEQRIPNSKANFKEA
+39 IEKRIPNSKASFKEA
-54 KISLDIFTLG
+54 NISLDIFTPG
-64 LKIKINKPKIQVD
+64 LKIKINEPEILVD
-77 RQSINLKS
+77 RQRINLKS

-111 NKILDLK
+111 NQILNLK

-125 VPVLDQTKFLDG
+125 IPVLDQTKFLDG
-137 IAKGN
+137 IVKGN

-149 KQKVSTSFTGELKN
+149 KQKASTKFAGELKN
-163 VSIDIYEDIPFV
+163 VSIDIYEDVPFIK
-175 QDLTGNIDF
+175 DLTGNIDF
-184 ENNKIVLSNVIAVFG
+184 ENNKIILSEATGVFG
-199 TFDIKSDEV
+199 TFNIKSDDI
-208 SYSIDNRELR
+208 SYSIDDRELH

-242 LNLEKIKDISGQ
+242 LNLEKIKDIGGQ

-270 VIKDKTQFNLN
+270 VIKDKTKFNLN

-291 PYEFDFKNINSL
+291 QNEFDFKNINSL
-303 IKFDRKGQLVANGDF
+303 IKFDRKGELVANGDF

-340 KLNGEIN
+340 KLNGKIN

-369 TKLKDFNKFNIETS
+369 TKLKNFKTFNIESS

-405 SKLNFVFYKNNKN
+405 SKLNFNVYKNNKN

-460 KLRVTKNKRNYLIKG
+460 KLHISKNKKNYLIKG

-486 RERNKDVEFNSMID
+486 RGRNKDVEFNSMID

-509 IFLPGASLINYK
+509 IYLPGASLINYK

-540 DDLTT
+540 DDLTV

-570 LSNYEFLKGL
+570 LSNYKFLKGL

-593 KDFSVTEIKINNFYL
+593 KDVSITEIKINNFYL

-619 IASLTGALDVL
+619 IASLTGALDIL

-647 NDELKIIECYGTGPS
+647 NNELKIIECYGTGPS

>member
-7 ILSALIFIIFI
+7 ILSALIIIIFI
-18 TLVILSYGI
+18 TLILLSYGI
-27 STDKFNNKIITQ
+27 STDKFNNNIITQ
-39 IEQRIPNSKANFKEA
+39 IEKRIPNSKANFKEA
-54 KISLDIFTLG
+54 NISLDIFTLG
-64 LKIKINKPKIQVD
+64 LKIKINKPEILVD

-98 KYLLQKIEIDFDD
+98 KYLLQKIEIHFDD

-137 IAKGN
+137 IANGN

-149 KQKVSTSFTGELKN
+149 KQKASTNFTGELKN
-163 VSIDIYEDIPFV
+163 VSIDIYEDVPFIKNF
-175 QDLTGNIDF
+175 TSNIDF
-184 ENNKIVLSNVIAVFG
+184 ENNKITLSEVVGVFG

-218 GNINIDGQLK
+218 GNIIIDGQLK

-235 ISTSLLN
+235 ISTSLIN
-242 LNLEKIKDISGQ
+242 LNLEKIKDIGGQ

-263 QFDNNFK
+263 KFDNNFK

-291 PYEFDFKNINSL
+291 QYEFDFKNINSL

-318 ILNNKKNNF
+318 VLNNKKNNF
-327 AVNRKSSK
+327 AINRKSSK

-356 DFLIKDDLNYNIK
+356 DFLIKDNLDYNIK
-369 TKLKDFNKFNIETS
+369 TKLKDFKKFNIETS

-405 SKLNFVFYKNNKN
+405 SKLNFIFYKNNKN

-423 LNFVSKNDRI
+423 LNFVSKNDLI

-486 RERNKDVEFNSMID
+486 RGKNKDVEFNSMID

-580 EKGTLDIRRETLS
+580 EKGTLDIRRVTLS

-608 KEMPILTNILS
+608 KEMSILTNILS
-619 IASLTGALDVL
+619 IASLTGVLDIL

-642 KYELR
+642 KYELK
-647 NDELKIIECYGTGPS
+647 NNELKIIECYGTGPS
-662 LGFIIEG
+662 LGFIIDG
-669 RVGKDNFTS
+669 RVGADNFTS
-678 LSGSLAPANTINNI
+678 LYGSLAPANTINNI
-692 VRGIPII
+692 IRGIPII

-718 KGNKD
+718 KGTKE

>member
-18 TLVILSYGI
+18 TLVVLSHGI

-39 IEQRIPNSKANFKEA
+39 IEKRIPNSKANFKEA
-54 KISLDIFTLG
+54 NISLDIFTLG
-64 LKIKINKPKIQVD
+64 LKIKINKPEILVD

-175 QDLTGNIDF
+175 KDLTGNIDF
-184 ENNKIVLSNVIAVFG
+184 ENNRIVLSNVIGVFG
-199 TFDIKSDEV
+199 TFGIKSDEV

-242 LNLEKIKDISGQ
+242 LNLEKIKDIGGQ
-254 LTLNSNLDI
+254 LSLNSNLDI

-335 DFFDI
+335 NFFDI
-340 KLNGEIN
+340 KLNGEVN

-383 LDLSNSE
+383 FDLSNSE

-423 LNFVSKNDRI
+423 LNFVSKNDQI

-509 IFLPGASLINYK
+509 VYLPGASLINYK

-647 NDELKIIECYGTGPS
+647 NNELKIVECYGTGPS

>member
-18 TLVILSYGI
+18 TLVVLSYGI

-39 IEQRIPNSKANFKEA
+39 IEKRIPNSKANFKQA
-54 KISLDIFTLG
+54 NISLDIFTLG
-64 LKIKINKPKIQVD
+64 LKIKINKPEILVD

-125 VPVLDQTKFLDG
+125 IPVLDQTKFLDG

-149 KQKVSTSFTGELKN
+149 KQKVSTSFAGELKK
-163 VSIDIYEDIPFV
+163 VSIDIYEDIPFIK
-175 QDLTGNIDF
+175 DLTGNIDF
-184 ENNKIVLSNVIAVFG
+184 ENNKIVLSNIIGVFG
-199 TFDIKSDEV
+199 TFGIKSNEV
-208 SYSIDNRELR
+208 SYTIDNRELR
-218 GNINIDGQLK
+218 GNIKIDGQLK

-242 LNLEKIKDISGQ
+242 LNLEKIKDIGGQ

-291 PYEFDFKNINSL
+291 QYEYDFKNINSL
-303 IKFDRKGQLVANGDF
+303 IKFDRKGELVANGNF

-327 AVNRKSSK
+327 SVNRKSSK

-340 KLNGEIN
+340 KLNGEVN

-405 SKLNFVFYKNNKN
+405 SKLNFIFYKNNKN

-486 RERNKDVEFNSMID
+486 RGRNKDVEFNSMID

-540 DDLTT
+540 DDLTA

-580 EKGTLDIRRETLS
+580 EKGSLDIRRETLS

-630 EGKGIFFKEAYL
+630 EGRGIFFKEAYL

-647 NDELKIIECYGTGPS
+647 NNELKIIECYGTGPS

-669 RVGKDNFTS
+669 RVGSDNFTS
-678 LSGSLAPANTINNI
+678 LSGNLAPANTINNI

-699 GKVLT
+699 GKILT

-743 AVFKK
+743 AIFKK

>member
-7 ILSALIFIIFI
+7 ILSALIIIIFI
-18 TLVILSYGI
+18 TLILLSYGI
-27 STDKFNNKIITQ
+27 STDKFNNNIITQ
-39 IEQRIPNSKANFKEA
+39 IEKRIPNSKANFKEA
-54 KISLDIFTLG
+54 NISLDIFTLG
-64 LKIKINKPKIQVD
+64 LKIKINKPDILVD

-98 KYLLQKIEIDFDD
+98 KYLLQKIEIHFDD

-137 IAKGN
+137 IANGN

-149 KQKVSTSFTGELKN
+149 KQKASTNFTGELKN
-163 VSIDIYEDIPFV
+163 VSIDIYEDVPFIKN
-175 QDLTGNIDF
+175 LTSNIDF
-184 ENNKIVLSNVIAVFG
+184 ENNKITLSEVVGVFG

-208 SYSIDNRELR
+208 SYSIDDRELR
-218 GNINIDGQLK
+218 GNIIIDGQLK

-235 ISTSLLN
+235 ISTSLIN
-242 LNLEKIKDISGQ
+242 LNLEKIKDIGGQ

-263 QFDNNFK
+263 KFDNNFK

-291 PYEFDFKNINSL
+291 QYEFDFKNINSL

-318 ILNNKKNNF
+318 VLNNKKNNF
-327 AVNRKSSK
+327 AINRKSSK

-356 DFLIKDDLNYNIK
+356 DFLIKDNLDYNIK
-369 TKLKDFNKFNIETS
+369 TKLKDFKKFNIETS

-405 SKLNFVFYKNNKN
+405 SKLNFIFYKNNKN

-423 LNFVSKNDRI
+423 LNFVSKNDLI

-486 RERNKDVEFNSMID
+486 RGKNKDVEFNSMID

-580 EKGTLDIRRETLS
+580 EKGTLDIRRVTLS

-608 KEMPILTNILS
+608 KEMSILTNILS
-619 IASLTGALDVL
+619 IASLTGVLDIL

-642 KYELR
+642 KYELK
-647 NDELKIIECYGTGPS
+647 NNELKIIECYGTGPS
-662 LGFIIEG
+662 LGFIIDG
-669 RVGKDNFTS
+669 RVGADNFTS
-678 LSGSLAPANTINNI
+678 LYGSLAPANTINNI
-692 VRGIPII
+692 IRGIPII

-718 KGNKD
+718 KGTKE

>member
-18 TLVILSYGI
+18 TLVVLSYGI

-39 IEQRIPNSKANFKEA
+39 IEKRIPNSKANFKEA
-54 KISLDIFTLG
+54 NISLDIFTLG
-64 LKIKINKPKIQVD
+64 LKIKINKPEILVD

-175 QDLTGNIDF
+175 KDLTGNIDF
-184 ENNKIVLSNVIAVFG
+184 ENNKIVLSNVIGVFG
-199 TFDIKSDEV
+199 TFGIKSDEV

-242 LNLEKIKDISGQ
+242 LNLEKIKDIGGQ
-254 LTLNSNLDI
+254 LSLNSNLDI

-335 DFFDI
+335 NFFDI
-340 KLNGEIN
+340 KLNGEVN

-356 DFLIKDDLNYNIK
+356 DFIIKDDLNYNIK

-405 SKLNFVFYKNNKN
+405 SKLNFIFYKNNKN

-423 LNFVSKNDRI
+423 LNFISKNDRI

-647 NDELKIIECYGTGPS
+647 NNELKIIECYGTGPS

>member
-18 TLVILSYGI
+18 TLVVLSYGI

-39 IEQRIPNSKANFKEA
+39 IEKRIPNSKANFKEA
-54 KISLDIFTLG
+54 NISLDIFTLG
-64 LKIKINKPKIQVD
+64 LKIKINKPDILVD

-163 VSIDIYEDIPFV
+163 VSIDIYEDIPFIK
-175 QDLTGNIDF
+175 DLTGNIDF
-184 ENNKIVLSNVIAVFG
+184 ENNKITLSDTAGVFG
-199 TFDIKSDEV
+199 TFGIKSDEV

-242 LNLEKIKDISGQ
+242 LNLEKIKDIGGQ

-340 KLNGEIN
+340 KLNGEVN

-405 SKLNFVFYKNNKN
+405 SKLNFIFYKNNKN

-423 LNFVSKNDRI
+423 LNFVSKNDQI

-486 RERNKDVEFNSMID
+486 RGRNKDVEFNSMID

-509 IFLPGASLINYK
+509 IYLPGASLINYK

-540 DDLTT
+540 DDLTI

-647 NDELKIIECYGTGPS
+647 NNELKIIECYGTGPS

-669 RVGKDNFTS
+669 RVGADNFIS

-692 VRGIPII
+692 VRGIPVI

>member
-7 ILSALIFIIFI
+7 ILSALIIIIFI
-18 TLVILSYGI
+18 TLILLSYGI
-27 STDKFNNKIITQ
+27 STDKFNNNIITQ
-39 IEQRIPNSKANFKEA
+39 IEKRIPNSKANFKEA
-54 KISLDIFTLG
+54 NISLDIFTLG
-64 LKIKINKPKIQVD
+64 LKIKINKPEILVD

-98 KYLLQKIEIDFDD
+98 KYLLQKIEIHFDD

-137 IAKGN
+137 IANGN

-149 KQKVSTSFTGELKN
+149 KQKASTNFTGELKN
-163 VSIDIYEDIPFV
+163 VSIDIYEDVPFIKNF
-175 QDLTGNIDF
+175 TSNIDF
-184 ENNKIVLSNVIAVFG
+184 ENNKITLSEVVGVFG

-208 SYSIDNRELR
+208 SYSIDDRELR
-218 GNINIDGQLK
+218 GNIIIDGQLK

-235 ISTSLLN
+235 ISTSLIN
-242 LNLEKIKDISGQ
+242 LNLEKIKDIGGQ

-263 QFDNNFK
+263 KFDNNFK

-291 PYEFDFKNINSL
+291 QYEFDFKNINSL

-318 ILNNKKNNF
+318 VLNNKKNNF
-327 AVNRKSSK
+327 AINRKSSK

-356 DFLIKDDLNYNIK
+356 DFLIKDNLDYNIK
-369 TKLKDFNKFNIETS
+369 TKLKDFKKFNIETS

-405 SKLNFVFYKNNKN
+405 SKLNFIFYKNNKN

-423 LNFVSKNDRI
+423 LNFVSKNDLI

-486 RERNKDVEFNSMID
+486 RGKNKDVEFNSMID

-509 IFLPGASLINYK
+509 IFLPGAFLINYK

-580 EKGTLDIRRETLS
+580 EKGTLDIRRVTLS

-608 KEMPILTNILS
+608 KEMSILTNILS
-619 IASLTGALDVL
+619 IASLTGVLDIL

-642 KYELR
+642 KYELK
-647 NDELKIIECYGTGPS
+647 NNELKIIECYGTGPS
-662 LGFIIEG
+662 LGFIIDG
-669 RVGKDNFTS
+669 RVGADNFTS
-678 LSGSLAPANTINNI
+678 LYGSLAPANTINNI
-692 VRGIPII
+692 IRGIPII

-718 KGNKD
+718 KGTKE